1 MRILLA
7 DDHDLVRDALKTF
20 IERAEPETEVLCAHS
35 VENAIEILEAN
46 RQARPDLIIL
56 DFLMPGMQGLNG
68 LTRVKEIASDIPVAI
83 MSGSADRAEI
93 QAAMQAGAA
102 GFLPKTLSGRA
113 LVGAINLIMT
123 GERFMPVSVYE
134 SSGEEEDGAQMAAP
148 QPRAPVT
155 FTKRERDVLA
165 YLFKGFSNKEI
176 ARALD
181 LQEVTVKLH
190 VRGLCRKLNAKN
202 RTQAVLNARDMGI
215 TAQIEPTTTTTTG

>member
-20 IERAEPETEVLCAHS
+20 IERAEPDTEVVCARS
-35 VENAIEILEAN
+35 VEDALDALDAAGET
-46 RQARPDLIIL
+46 RPDLIIL
-56 DFLMPGMQGLNG
+56 DFLMPGMQGLAG
-68 LTRVKEIASDIPVAI
+68 LERIKQAGGGTPVAI
-83 MSGSADRAEI
+83 MSGSADRGEI
-93 QAAMQAGAA
+93 QAAMAAGAA
-102 GFLPKTLSGRA
+102 GFLPKTLSGKA
-113 LVGAINLIMT
+113 LVSAIHLILT

-134 SSGEEEDGAQMAAP
+134 TVGGGEDETALGTV
-148 QPRAPVT
+148 RAPVS

-165 YLFKGFSNKEI
+165 YLFKGLSNKEI

-215 TAQIEPTTTTTTG
+215 TADIEPTGSE